1 MQGQQLDNSE
11 KRHLAR
17 KLRAREQASALEK
30 LVSDLKIG
38 MTLTN
43 NAHNAWAILLEDA
56 SNPGQHRY
64 QCFDSKGFSSH
75 HTFKTL
81 HEALKEAFL
90 CGYRTQ
96 DDGALDRIA
105 ITPEWARGMAV
116 QAIRDRYNSG
126 QINWE
131 EMLQLIREVDSVAG

>member
-1 MQGQQLDNSE
+1 MQDQLLGNRE

-17 KLRAREQASALEK
+17 KLRANEQASALANLESK
-30 LVSDLKIG
+30 LEIG

-43 NAHNAWAILLEDA
+43 NAHDAWAILLEDA

-64 QCFDSKGFSSH
+64 QCFDAKGFSSH

-81 HEALKEAFL
+81 HEALKEAFA

-96 DDGALDRIA
+96 DDGALDRLS
-105 ITPEWARGMAV
+105 ITPEWAKGMAI
-116 QAIRDRYNSG
+116 QAIRDKYNSS
-126 QINWE
+126 QIDWNR
-131 EMLQLIREVDSVAG
+131 MLELIRELD